1 MSSRLKA
8 YVGATLIAAIAVLAL
23 AWPRA
28 FAHDWGHYVAWVV
41 ICLVSETMW
50 NNTLSGDS
58 TWSLSATAGL
68 ASAVLWGPGAGIWI
82 SALSTL
88 IADWLVL
95 RKPWIRVAFNA
106 GQISVATWVGAM
118 FFAWLGGRTALPV
131 VPGASFFDRAHATT
145 LLIPFLGLVLGYF
158 CVNRGM
164 VALAVAWSSGRGWRR
179 TLVEDW
185 LYAARLELDAASF
198 LLTPLMVISFTT
210 VGYPGVLLFYAPLFM
225 LFQSDRRFADLKRAE
240 AANLR
245 SARFAAKG
253 ELAAGIGHELNN
265 QLVAIS
271 GRAQMLLRDA
281 ERQTFEKA
289 PHHAQIILDQSKRMG
304 VLAKGLMDYTRNSVS
319 LEPMDL
325 NGMLSS
331 TIEFVK
337 SDKRFR
343 GVDWEIQLDP
353 SLPQMK
359 ADAGQIQGVFINL
372 FVNAADAM
380 VGQESRRAIA
390 VTTKLGANGKAAEID
405 VKDTGPGI
413 KKENLGRMFEFMFT
427 TKETGHGF
435 GLSTSHRTIENHGG
449 RITVE
454 SEVGDGAKFHIELPV
469 NPPAAAA
476 GGKR

>member
-1 MSSRLKA
+1 MTPRLKA
-8 YVGATLIAAIAVLAL
+8 YVGATLLTALAVLAL

-50 NNTLSGDS
+50 SNTLSGSS

-68 ASAVLWGPGAGIWI
+68 SSAVLWGPGAGIWI

-88 IADWLVL
+88 IADWFVL
-95 RKPWIRVAFNA
+95 RKPWVRVAFNS
-106 GQISVATWVGAM
+106 GQIAVATWVGAM
-118 FFAWLGGRTALPV
+118 VFGWLGGRTALPV
-131 VPGASFFDRAHATT
+131 VPGASFFDRTHATT
-145 LLIPFLGLVLGYF
+145 LLIPFFGLVLGYF
-158 CVNRGM
+158 MVNRGM
-164 VALAVAWSSGRGWRR
+164 VALAVAWSSGRSWRQ

-185 LYAARLELDAASF
+185 LYIARLELDAASF

-225 LFQSDRRFADLKRAE
+225 LFQSDKRFVELKRAE
-240 AANLR
+240 EANLR

-281 ERQTFEKA
+281 ERQSFEKA

-343 GVDWEIQLDP
+343 GVEWDIQLDP
-353 SLPQMK
+353 SLPQMR
-359 ADAGQIQGVFINL
+359 ADVGQIQGVFINL

-380 VGQESRRAIA
+380 LAQETRKAIS
-390 VTTKLGANGKAAEID
+390 VTTKLTGTGKAAEID

-413 KKENLGRMFEFMFT
+413 KKENLARMFEFMFT

-449 RITVE
+449 RITVA
-454 SEVGDGAKFHIELPV
+454 SEVGDGANFHIELPV
-469 NPPAAAA
+469 TPPASV